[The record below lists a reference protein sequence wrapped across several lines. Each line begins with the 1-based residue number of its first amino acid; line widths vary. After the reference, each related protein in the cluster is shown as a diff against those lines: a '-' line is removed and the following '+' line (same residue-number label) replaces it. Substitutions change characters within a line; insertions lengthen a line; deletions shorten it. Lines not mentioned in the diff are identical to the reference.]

1 MKIGSGGQ
9 EASHVALRGEKQL
22 SYSKHHGFIQICYFE
37 LNVISELL
45 WNELP
50 FTHCLTHNTCGGEK
64 SEVISWKGGKK
75 KKIIMMRS
83 SRAWGGLRRCSK
95 GAWWG
100 VEGGACVELRGKP
113 KGRGVVIWQ
122 SYLSIKQAN
131 LPSVAAL
138 VFRSVAYT
146 DPVALICDHVSFIAL
161 NLISTAWKRVEV
173 TLGYGDESQH
183 VIWRSD

>member
-1 MKIGSGGQ
+1 MDSFKYVTLNWMLSVNFYEMNCLSPTALHTTLVGGKKAKWFPGK
-9 EASHVALRGEKQL
+9 E
-22 SYSKHHGFIQICYFE
+22 
-37 LNVISELL
+37 
-45 WNELP
+45 
-50 FTHCLTHNTCGGEK
+50 
-64 SEVISWKGGKK
+64 KK

-146 DPVALICDHVSFIAL
+146 DPVALICDQVPFVAL

>member
-1 MKIGSGGQ
+1 M
-9 EASHVALRGEKQL
+9 
-22 SYSKHHGFIQICYFE
+22 
-37 LNVISELL
+37 LL
-45 WNELP
+45 WTECYQWTFMKWTAFHPLP
-50 FTHCLTHNTCGGEK
+50 YTQHL
-64 SEVISWKGGKK
+64 WGGKK
-75 KKIIMMRS
+75 RSDFLERREKKNIIMMRS